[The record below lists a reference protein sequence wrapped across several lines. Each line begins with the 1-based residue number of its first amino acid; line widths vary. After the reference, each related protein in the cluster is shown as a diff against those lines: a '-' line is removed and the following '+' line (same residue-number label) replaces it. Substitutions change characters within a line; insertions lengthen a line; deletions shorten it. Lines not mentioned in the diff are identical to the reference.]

1 MYTYVQTV
9 VGSINIPLR
18 YPNPEPLWT
27 RHQQLLMDFQ
37 KAAGPAGR
45 CEIQLWNPLL
55 AFFGSKISQMWSSHV
70 LTMTIRILPTNSMFG

>member
-1 MYTYVQTV
+1 
-9 VGSINIPLR
+9 
-18 YPNPEPLWT
+18 
-27 RHQQLLMDFQ
+27 LMDFQ